1 MNKPVDLKLET
12 VPLWINGKAAVPG
25 VQRMGDLYNPATGQ
39 VARRVP
45 FCDAMLVDSAV
56 QAATSALAEWRDW
69 PAMRRARVMQ
79 RFLRLL
85 EENQKDLARIVTEEH
100 GKTLPDAMGSIQRGM
115 EVVEFACGIP
125 HLLKG
130 EHSENVGTQVDTHTM
145 RQPVGVCAGI
155 TPFNFPV
162 MVPLWMFPMALA
174 CGNTFILKPSEKDPS
189 ASIRMA
195 ELLKK
200 AGLPDGV
207 FNVVHGDK
215 ECVDAILDHPGIQAV
230 SFVGSTPIAK
240 YIYETCAKNG
250 KRVQALGGAK
260 NHAVVLP
267 DADLEFAADAL
278 IGAAYGSA
286 GERCMAIS
294 AVVAVGA
301 AGDPLV
307 ALLKKKA
314 EAIKV
319 GPGDR
324 EGIDMGP
331 LVTLQHRDKVAGYV
345 EQGVREGATAVLDGR
360 KPSLPAQGFFL
371 GTTLFDHV
379 TPQMEIYRNEIFG
392 PVLVVLRAQS
402 LDEAIDLVNRN
413 PFANGTAI
421 FTESG
426 GAARRF
432 QNEVSVGMVGVN
444 VPIPVPVAFYSF
456 GGWKSSLF
464 GDLHVHGTE
473 SIKFYT
479 RTKAVT
485 TRWPHQDTPA
495 PGLNM
500 PTLG

>member
-1 MNKPVDLKLET
+1 MNKPVELKLET
-12 VPLWINGKAAVPG
+12 IPLWINGKAVAPAAS
-25 VQRMGDLYNPATGQ
+25 RMGDVYNPATGQ
-39 VARRVP
+39 VVRRVP
-45 FCDAMLVDSAV
+45 FCDAALVDGAV
-56 QAATSALAEWRDW
+56 KAATAALAEWRDW
-69 PAMRRARVMQ
+69 PAIRRARVMQ
-79 RFLRLL
+79 RFLRSL
-85 EENQKDLARIVTEEH
+85 EENQKDLARLVSEEH
-100 GKTLPDAMGSIQRGM
+100 GKTVPDATGSVQRGM

-145 RQPVGVCAGI
+145 RQAVGVCAGI

-189 ASIRMA
+189 PSIRMA
-195 ELLKK
+195 EMLKR

-215 ECVDAILDHPGIQAV
+215 ECVDAILNHPGIHAV

-240 YIYETCAKNG
+240 YIYETCARNG

-267 DADLEFAADAL
+267 DADLEFTADAL

-294 AVVAVGA
+294 AVVAVGGA
-301 AGDPLV
+301 ADPLV

-314 EAIKV
+314 EAIKI

-324 EGIDMGP
+324 DGVDMGP
-331 LVTLQHRDKVAGYV
+331 LVTREHRDKVASYV

-360 KPSLPAQGFFL
+360 KQSLPAQGFFL
-371 GTTLFDHV
+371 GTTLFDRV
-379 TPQMEIYRNEIFG
+379 TPAMEIYKNEIFG
-392 PVLVVLRAQS
+392 PVLVVLRADT
-402 LDEAIDLVNRN
+402 LDQAIELVNRN

-495 PGLNM
+495 PGFNM
-500 PTLG
+500 PTHG

>member
-1 MNKPVDLKLET
+1 MNKPVDLKLEAI
-12 VPLWINGKAAVPG
+12 PLWINGNAVAPAAS
-25 VQRMGDLYNPATGQ
+25 RMGDVYNPATGQ
-39 VARRVP
+39 VVRRVP
-45 FCDAMLVDSAV
+45 FCDAALVDSAV
-56 QAATSALAEWRDW
+56 KAATAALVEWRDW
-69 PAMRRARVMQ
+69 PAIRRARVMQ
-79 RFLRLL
+79 RFLRAL
-85 EENQKDLARIVTEEH
+85 EENQKDLARVVSEEH
-100 GKTLPDAMGSIQRGM
+100 GKTVADAMGSVQRGM

-189 ASIRMA
+189 PSIRMA
-195 ELLKK
+195 EMLKK

-215 ECVDAILDHPGIQAV
+215 QCVDAILNHPGIHAV

-267 DADLEFAADAL
+267 DADLEFTADAL

-301 AGDPLV
+301 AADPLV
-307 ALLKKKA
+307 ALLKQKA

-324 EGIDMGP
+324 DGVDMGP
-331 LVTLQHRDKVAGYV
+331 LVTREHRDKVASYV

-360 KPSLPAQGFFL
+360 KQSLPAQGFFL
-371 GTTLFDHV
+371 GTTLFDRV
-379 TPQMEIYRNEIFG
+379 TPAMEIYKNEIFG
-392 PVLVVLRAQS
+392 PVLVVLRADT
-402 LDEAIDLVNRN
+402 LDQAIEIVNRN

-495 PGLNM
+495 PGFNM
-500 PTLG
+500 PTHG